1 MVASLFQTSPPT
13 ENYYEIWTVYVYVC
27 ICVYKHLFEGIIE
40 LARQQGLDGPRSH
53 REGKPR
59 DVSLMSD
66 SAFPLDPL
74 ADTKDAVGAAGK
86 LCRLTGLVG

>member
-1 MVASLFQTSPPT
+1 MFQTSPPT

-40 LARQQGLDGPRSH
+40 LARQQGLDGPRFH

-66 SAFPLDPL
+66 SAFPLDHL
-74 ADTKDAVGAAGK
+74 ADTKDAVEQLGSCTDLLG
-86 LCRLTGLVG
+86 